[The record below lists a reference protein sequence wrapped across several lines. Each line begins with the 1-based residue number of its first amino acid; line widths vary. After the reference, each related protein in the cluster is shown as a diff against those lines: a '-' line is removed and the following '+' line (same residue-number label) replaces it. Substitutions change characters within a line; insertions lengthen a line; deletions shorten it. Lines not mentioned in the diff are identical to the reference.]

1 MKKLIICIL
10 CFATIQS
17 FAQFR
22 VGVQAS
28 ASSLNFWQSDGF
40 SGLPTGL
47 QTWAMNGWQGG
58 VVMEFDLGYSG
69 LTIQPSVLYALNGS
83 HVGNTLGFVDDANT
97 IIGYSNTYLKVY
109 SIRVPINIIYKFD
122 LNSRVKIFGGLGP
135 YIAKNISGTEKGHY
149 TGVTLS
155 NGTYT
160 PFSRPLNNTA
170 KINNDV
176 SNSTQGVTNFA
187 PIDVGSDFL
196 LGAEYKKFEFSI
208 NYSRGF
214 SRIYHS
220 TYANAGNTFWNL
232 SVAYMIFGH
241 YRKPKL

>member
-10 CFATIQS
+10 CFASVQS

-47 QTWAMNGWQGG
+47 QTWAMNGYQAG
-58 VVMEFDLGYSG
+58 VVLEYDLGYSG
-69 LTIQPSVLYALNGS
+69 FTLQPSVLYAVNGS
-83 HVGNTLGFVDDANT
+83 HIGNSIGFIDDANT
-97 IIGYSNTYLKVY
+97 IIGYSDTRLKVY

-122 LNSRVKIFGGLGP
+122 LNSKVKIFGGLGP
-135 YIAKNISGTEKGHY
+135 YIAKNVSGTEKGHY
-149 TGVTLS
+149 TGDSLA
-155 NGTYT
+155 NGNYI
-160 PFSRPLNNTA
+160 PFNRPLNNTA
-170 KINNDV
+170 KINN
-176 SNSTQGVTNFA
+176 NSSQGTEGITNFT
-187 PIDVGSDFL
+187 PFDVGGDIL
-196 LGAEYKKFEFSI
+196 LGAEYKRFEFSI

-214 SRIYHS
+214 ARVYHS